1 VVEQWTENPRVSGS
15 TPLLG
20 TNYEVIEQNKVSI
33 RTLSCEWI
41 SLRMFKGIN
50 VSKLITP
57 KWRNGRRG
65 SLKNCWGATPVSV
78 RVRPS
83 AL

>member
-1 VVEQWTENPRVSGS
+1 
-15 TPLLG
+15 
-20 TNYEVIEQNKVSI
+20 
-33 RTLSCEWI
+33 
-41 SLRMFKGIN
+41 M
-50 VSKLITP
+50 P

-83 AL
+83 ALEVAIAAGVEESWCGWEYGIEYVCSSQMPPRAHDWVRVVGVTGPKTVTKLASRA